1 MMIEYEQSKSI
12 LYMACTVDLS
22 DATERRKAVSGA
34 KARIGKAIKFVGENA
49 IQLHGGMGMVDEY
62 MVSHYFKRATM
73 LGILFGNE
81 DYHMKRYSKITQA
94 DVIKITDAKAS
105 SIAFN

>member
-12 LYMACTVDLS
+12 LYMACTADLS
-22 DATERRKAVSGA
+22 NPSDRKKAVSGA
-34 KARIGKAIKFVGENA
+34 KARIGKAIKYVGENA

-81 DYHMKRYSKITQA
+81 DYHMKRFSDITQA
-94 DVIKITDAKAS
+94 NVTKITDS
-105 SIAFN
+105 NSPHIA